1 MSPGSR
7 AEPEPGRGG
16 GVRVIDDG
24 NTEETGEERGERG
37 GEVECRV
44 RTILQILSLDSGPGW
59 VKTSQE
65 CGEVERAPAQSQS
78 PPVPLNRQWS
88 SQLPFPPEH

>member
-37 GEVECRV
+37 GEVER
-44 RTILQILSLDSGPGW
+44 
-59 VKTSQE
+59 
-65 CGEVERAPAQSQS
+65 
-78 PPVPLNRQWS
+78 
-88 SQLPFPPEH
+88 